1 MDIDL
6 ATLNERKR
14 FDVKLQIA
22 LYNTALKVM
31 NKEKKEEFEEYMRE
45 RVKRIRKLL
54 NTEVGELK
62 IFEGGELIFEVRE

>member
-54 NTEVGELK
+54 NAEVGELK